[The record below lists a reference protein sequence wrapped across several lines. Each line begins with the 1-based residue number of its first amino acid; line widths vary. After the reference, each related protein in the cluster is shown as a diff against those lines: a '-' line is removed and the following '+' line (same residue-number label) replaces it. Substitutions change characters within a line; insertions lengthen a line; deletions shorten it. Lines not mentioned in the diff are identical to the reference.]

1 MNAAHFHLMFNHLS
15 LVGLGFAL
23 LLNLIALYRKS
34 DELIILSFYFY
45 ILIAVLSVL
54 SILTGDGAGEIVK
67 TYPGI
72 SDELIESH
80 ENWAYVFFYGLIAI
94 GVLSLAGLWFSRKNP
109 GILKKFSIAAL
120 ILAVVFLVFAYQAG
134 ATGGKIRHPEIEQG
148 AMK

>member
-23 LLNLIALYRKS
+23 LLNIVALYRKS
-34 DELIILSFYFY
+34 DELIKLSFCFY

-54 SILTGDGAGEIVK
+54 AILTGDGAGEIVK

-120 ILAVVFLVFAYQAG
+120 VLAVIFLVFAYQAG
-134 ATGGKIRHPEIEQG
+134 ATGGKVMHPEIEQG